1 MKCAIYGAGS
11 LGTVLG
17 AYMTKGGVSVELVNR
32 NRAHVDALREKG
44 AHITGTVDF
53 STPVTAITPE
63 EMTAP
68 YDVIFLMTKQLH
80 NKEVVTFLK
89 PLLAPD
95 GVIVTFQNGIPEP
108 GIAEIVGESHTI
120 GCVVEW
126 GATMDAPGEC
136 VLTSDPDSL
145 SFHMGGMQGV
155 SDAKLAE
162 VRSLLEKMCPV
173 AMEDNLLGARWS
185 KLLINATFSG
195 LGTVVGGVFGDVS
208 EKKDARR
215 VAVRCMKE
223 CIDVGHAAGAT
234 FAPVQGKDLTKL
246 FYYKNGFKHAIA
258 ELLVPIAMKKHRAIE
273 PSMLQDL
280 KKGKPCEIDAINGV
294 VCEWGRKC
302 GVPTP
307 INDRIVEIVKKEQAG
322 ELINGLREIA
332 PYVVID
338 CSSYIANDIL
348 SASLTICCKPNKQ
361 MPLGLPPR
369 GICILFILYMRR
381 RHFSAKN
388 SSQKRF
394 HFASYSAWDTSV
406 ISFGVKIPRRLAS
419 SANA

>member
-17 AYMTKGGVSVELVNR
+17 AYMTNGGIAVELVNR

-53 STPVTAITPE
+53 TAPVTAI
-63 EMTAP
+63 
-68 YDVIFLMTKQLH
+68 
-80 NKEVVTFLK
+80 K

-108 GIAEIVGESHTI
+108 GIAEIVGESRTI

-136 VLTSDPDSL
+136 VLTSAPDSL

-155 SDAKLAE
+155 SDEKLAE
-162 VRSLLEKMCPV
+162 VRALLEKMCPV
-173 AMEDNLLGARWS
+173 DMENNLLGARWS

-223 CIDVGHAAGAT
+223 CIDVGHAAGAA
-234 FAPVQGKDLTKL
+234 FAPVQGKDITKL
-246 FYYKNGFKHAIA
+246 FYYKNG
-258 ELLVPIAMKKHRAIE
+258 
-273 PSMLQDL
+273 
-280 KKGKPCEIDAINGV
+280 GKPCEIDAINGV
-294 VCEWGRKC
+294 VCEWGRRC

-322 ELINGLREIA
+322 EL
-332 PYVVID
+332 
-338 CSSYIANDIL
+338 
-348 SASLTICCKPNKQ
+348 
-361 MPLGLPPR
+361 PLEE
-369 GICILFILYMRR
+369 
-381 RHFSAKN
+381 KN
-388 SSQKRF
+388 IRF
-394 HFASYSAWDTSV
+394 FDD
-406 ISFGVKIPRRLAS
+406 LL
-419 SANA
+419 